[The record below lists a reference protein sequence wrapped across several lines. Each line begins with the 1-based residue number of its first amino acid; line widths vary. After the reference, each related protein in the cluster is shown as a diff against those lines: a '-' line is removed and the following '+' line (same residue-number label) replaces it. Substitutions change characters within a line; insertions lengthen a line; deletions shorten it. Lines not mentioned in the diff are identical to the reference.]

1 MGKNQ
6 EPQGSAKG
14 IRVIGRATKKR
25 WEFPDGMVERVRERG
40 PLVHCIT
47 NYVTVESCANI
58 LLAAGASPIMA
69 DDSGEMEEIIPD
81 GEMTY
86 YFKWDNFG
94 LCRYDVASV
103 FQLSGGG
110 GNYEFDVTEASET
123 KIPLVYRTDSKEYTL
138 NLVKE
143 G

>member
-1 MGKNQ
+1 MKTFRSVSALAVIAALLLCLSACAKSNDGPPDPGTPEPAPLDGTFVCELGTLVFNGDGK
-6 EPQGSAKG
+6 S
-14 IRVIGRATKKR
+14 
-25 WEFPDGMVERVRERG
+25 
-40 PLVHCIT
+40 
-47 NYVTVESCANI
+47 VTV
-58 LLAAGASPIMA
+58 
-69 DDSGEMEEIIPD
+69 DFSGEMEEIIPD

-103 FQLSGGG
+103 FQLSGGEK
-110 GNYEFDVTEASET
+110 NYEFAVTAASDT

-138 NLVKE
+138 DLVKE